1 MVKNEFTCEYCVMLK
16 TNNRFLEVNGV
27 SKRQSKLHS
36 SGVETLNNDYVR
48 SNEEKAKQKR
58 KRAIFRRRRIAL
70 YLAVA
75 GIILFL
81 LTDLLF
87 YQKDRL
93 AIKEAEKQALEEQL
107 ADVQEQQEM
116 LKLQIA
122 KLEDDE
128 YIAKLARKE
137 YFLSDEG
144 EIIFTIP
151 KEDKEEED
159 VEGKQ

>member
-1 MVKNEFTCEYCVMLK
+1 M
-16 TNNRFLEVNGV
+16 
-27 SKRQSKLHS
+27 SKRQPKLHRDT
-36 SGVETLNNDYVR
+36 VETLNNDYVR
-48 SNEEKAKQKR
+48 SNVESKHKKR
-58 KRAIFRRRRIAL
+58 KEVIFRRRRTVL
-70 YLAVA
+70 YLIVA
-75 GIILFL
+75 GVILFGL
-81 LTDLLF
+81 IDLWM

-93 AIKEAEKQALEEQL
+93 FEKQAEKEAL
-107 ADVQEQQEM
+107 AVELQQVKEQQEM

-151 KEDKEEED
+151 SEKSE
-159 VEGKQ
+159 

>member
-1 MVKNEFTCEYCVMLK
+1 M
-16 TNNRFLEVNGV
+16 
-27 SKRQSKLHS
+27 SKRQQKLHRDT
-36 SGVETLNNDYVR
+36 VETLNNDYVR
-48 SNEEKAKQKR
+48 SNVESKHKR
-58 KRAIFRRRRIAL
+58 RKEVIFRRRRTFL
-70 YLAVA
+70 YLIVA
-75 GIILFL
+75 GVILFGL
-81 LTDLLF
+81 IDLWM

-93 AIKEAEKQALEEQL
+93 FEKQAEKEAL
-107 ADVQEQQEM
+107 AVELQQVKEQQEM

-151 KEDKEEED
+151 SEKDE
-159 VEGKQ
+159 

>member
-1 MVKNEFTCEYCVMLK
+1 M
-16 TNNRFLEVNGV
+16 
-27 SKRQSKLHS
+27 SKRQQKLHRDT
-36 SGVETLNNDYVR
+36 VETLNNDYVR
-48 SNEEKAKQKR
+48 SNVESKQKKR
-58 KRAIFRRRRIAL
+58 KEVIFRRRRTVL
-70 YLAVA
+70 YLIVA
-75 GIILFL
+75 GIILFGL
-81 LTDLLF
+81 IDLWM

-93 AIKEAEKQALEEQL
+93 FEKQAEKEAL
-107 ADVQEQQEM
+107 AVELQQVKEQQEM

-151 KEDKEEED
+151 SEKGE
-159 VEGKQ
+159 

>member
-1 MVKNEFTCEYCVMLK
+1 
-16 TNNRFLEVNGV
+16 VNGV
-27 SKRQSKLHS
+27 SKRQQKLHRDT
-36 SGVETLNNDYVR
+36 VETLNNDYVR
-48 SNEEKAKQKR
+48 SNVESKQKKR
-58 KRAIFRRRRIAL
+58 KEVIFRRRRTVL
-70 YLAVA
+70 YLIVA
-75 GIILFL
+75 GIILFGL
-81 LTDLLF
+81 IDLWM

-93 AIKEAEKQALEEQL
+93 FEKQAEKEAL
-107 ADVQEQQEM
+107 AVELQQVKEQQEM

-151 KEDKEEED
+151 SEKGE
-159 VEGKQ
+159 

>member
-1 MVKNEFTCEYCVMLK
+1 MSE
-16 TNNRFLEVNGV
+16 
-27 SKRQSKLHS
+27 RQQKLHK

-48 SNEEKAKQKR
+48 SNEEKTKR
-58 KRAIFRRRRIAL
+58 KRKQAIFRRRRIAF
-70 YLAVA
+70 YLVCA
-75 GIILFL
+75 GIILFF

-93 AIKEAEKQALEEQL
+93 AAKETEKQALEEQL

-151 KEDKEEED
+151 KDDQTEDDKKEQQE
-159 VEGKQ
+159 